1 MPDCGP
7 DKSGHRVRRASAE
20 DAADVARLL
29 HDFNTEFGEPTP
41 GAAALAERGARML
54 AAGELTVLLAGEG
67 PSGIAQLRFS
77 PSIWSDAP
85 GACLEELY
93 VAPAARGRGM
103 GRALLEAAM
112 ELAREAGAD
121 HIDLNTGETDTAARA
136 LYESSGFTNREG
148 APDGP
153 RMLYYEREL

>member
-1 MPDCGP
+1 M
-7 DKSGHRVRRASAE
+7 VRRATPE

-41 GAAALAERGARML
+41 GVAVLAERAERML
-54 AAGELTVLLAGEG
+54 AAGQLTVLLAGDG
-67 PSGIAQLRFS
+67 PDGLVQLRLS

-85 GACLEELY
+85 GAYLEELY
-93 VAPAARGRGM
+93 VAPAVRGRGI

-112 ELAREAGAD
+112 DAARERGAD

-136 LYESSGFTNREG
+136 LYESAGFTNREG
-148 APDGP
+148 SEDGP